1 MVSSIQE
8 RAACTSLKPKQAG
21 EQNIYMRKLT
31 FALILV
37 ALTIA
42 SAHSQVTLTDAMYRA
57 YDGQGNPVTLDAI
70 VTAMAANDAVFL
82 GEQHEDAVGHAI
94 EAELFR
100 RAVEKYSQQ
109 RKVALSME
117 MFERD
122 VQIVVDEYLA
132 GLISEQHFLSSS
144 RPWPNYKTDYR
155 PLVELAKE
163 KHLDVIAA
171 NAPRR
176 YVNMVSRNGR
186 DSLNGLSKQ
195 AKDWLAPLPYPEPSD
210 AYKNKFNA
218 LMNANSGD
226 PAAKMSPNAVNN
238 LIYSQSLWDA
248 TMGNSVANYLNKN
261 KGALVV
267 HLNGGFHTEN
277 RLGTIEQLLGYRPKT
292 RAIVVTMQYVDD
304 VTKFD
309 ESKQKGLG
317 DYVILTDAKQPR
329 SQR

>member
-1 MVSSIQE
+1 M
-8 RAACTSLKPKQAG
+8 K
-21 EQNIYMRKLT
+21 KLT
-31 FALILV
+31 PGLFLIVML
-37 ALTIA
+37 AMSA
-42 SAHSQVTLTDAMYRA
+42 SAQITLTDAMYRA

-70 VTAMAANDAVFL
+70 VKAMAGSDAIFL
-82 GEQHEDAVGHAI
+82 GEQHDDAVGHAV

-100 RAVEKYSQQ
+100 RAVSTYSPQ

-122 VQIVVDEYLA
+122 VQIVLNEYLN
-132 GLISEQHFLSSS
+132 GLISEQHFLLSS
-144 RPWPNYKTDYR
+144 RPWGNYKTDYR

-186 DSLNGLSKQ
+186 DSLNALSKQ

-210 AYKNKFNA
+210 TYKNKFNA

-226 PAAKMSPNAVNN
+226 PAPKMSPNAAAN

-248 TMGNSVANYLNKN
+248 TMGNSVANYLNNN

-267 HLNGGFHTEN
+267 HLNGGFHTEG
-277 RLGTIEQLLGYRPKT
+277 RLGTIEQLLNYRPKT
-292 RAIVVTMQYVDD
+292 KAIVVTMEYVDD

-309 ESKQKGLG
+309 TAKQKGLG
-317 DYVILTDAKQPR
+317 DFVILTDAKQPR